1 MRKLIFNTVLKER
14 QSDYQS
20 SQNIVLKARIKKGS
34 KVYTEVSEPEFI
46 TLKELIKFECRIEFQ
61 FSSLSVDSRAS
72 QHVLQF
78 YYRSRNTELS

>member
-46 TLKELIKFECRIEFQ
+46 TLKELIKFECRIEFH
-61 FSSLSVDSRAS
+61 FSSLNVDSRAS